1 MKSDYGKPIP
11 LRLSD
16 DTLEKIQLVAR
27 HTGKTQQ
34 EVIRLAMEVGL
45 EDLKRCNY
53 DIAGAI
59 VDRAKSPEKELALV
73 AEPKKKTESLRT
85 TDEGG
90 GYTVKKA
97 KCAIMRLSIPTTFY
111 VLQRK
116 GK

>member
-1 MKSDYGKPIP
+1 MKSEYGKPIP

-27 HTGKTQQ
+27 NTRKTQQ

-45 EDLKRCNY
+45 EDIKRCNY

-59 VDRAKSPEKELALV
+59 VDRAKSPENDLALI
-73 AEPKKKTESLRT
+73 AEPKKKTEPIRT

-90 GYTVKKA
+90 GYTAPKKA
-97 KCAIMRLSIPTTFY
+97 KCAAAPLPIPTDYFVVT
-111 VLQRK
+111 RK
-116 GK
+116 G